1 MDTEV
6 RIDRVLPAT
15 IGQVYD
21 AWTRADLLTR
31 WYCPN
36 PAWELKVSADVRV
49 GGDYVVE
56 MGPHVV
62 GGTYLEVEPPY
73 RLAFSWKWDGTDD
86 EPTRVDVELSEAEGG
101 TRMLLTHTG
110 FATAEDAANHLM
122 GWEPEMGRL
131 AGLLTAQHPDPTPD
145 RG

>member
-1 MDTEV
+1 MQV
-6 RIDRVLPAT
+6 AARRRLSIDRTALAIAGV
-15 IGQVYD
+15 QVGSE
-21 AWTRADLLTR
+21 RR
-31 WYCPN
+31 EN
-36 PAWELKVSADVRV
+36 
-49 GGDYVVE
+49 G
-56 MGPHVV
+56 
-62 GGTYLEVEPPY
+62 VEPPY

-110 FATAEDAANHLM
+110 FATAEDAANPLM